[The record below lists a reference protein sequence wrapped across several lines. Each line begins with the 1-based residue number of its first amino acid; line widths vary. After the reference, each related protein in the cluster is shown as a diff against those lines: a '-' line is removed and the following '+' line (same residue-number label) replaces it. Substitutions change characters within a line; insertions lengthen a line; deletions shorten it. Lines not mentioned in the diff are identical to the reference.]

1 MGANAQTAVPVFT
14 AGQVLT
20 AQQQTEINTG
30 VPVFATTVTRDAAF
44 GGAGEKTL
52 AEGQFA
58 YIEATN
64 TTQYYD
70 GAAWQSVAG
79 SSGVVQ
85 VKNAFKADAFSTTSG
100 TYVDVTDLSI
110 SITPTLNTNKVLV
123 IMTVQGSQVTGNGG
137 FQLIRGAT
145 AIGVSTVGST
155 FNGAGIVSSSYGN
168 SAFTI
173 GLAFLDSPATTSA
186 TTYKVQAIASGGT
199 TYVNRR
205 AADTLFGGS
214 SSITV
219 MEVTP

>member
-1 MGANAQTAVPVFT
+1 MGVPSGYTSGQVVQAVPVPS
-14 AGQVLT
+14 GVLQVL
-20 AQQQTEINTG
+20 
-30 VPVFATTVTRDAAF
+30 
-44 GGAGEKTL
+44 
-52 AEGQFA
+52 
-58 YIEATN
+58 
-64 TTQYYD
+64 
-70 GAAWQSVAG
+70 S
-79 SSGVVQ
+79 
-85 VKNAFKADAFSTTSG
+85 AFKADAFSTTSG

-168 SAFTI
+168 STFTVA
-173 GLAFLDSPATTSA
+173 LAFLDSPATTSA

-219 MEVTP
+219 MEVKP